1 MPLTDRPY
9 QVKLFHALNI
19 YRDVMRKFIIR
30 QLQQSPT
37 ATMNAIRNSLWDN
50 AAGQFDK
57 NFSVDD
63 DLETTIDV
71 GWFKRIIER
80 NWNPAFNSI
89 FVDEKG
95 RVLSDLDLISDIR
108 NKVVHPNKYDINR
121 PEALNA
127 LETIQAI
134 LQSVDAG
141 AEADAVRKIYDDTP
155 SAPNTLTPQYVH
167 VSPGDVQRIAE
178 TVTQMVEPIV
188 KMVQPTDDLT
198 EEMKQTL
205 GKQMTQELMPVMDS
219 LKSVQGQLVEEIAGR
234 IKPLFKAAKESVQQP
249 VAPHATEEVTETL
262 TELMQKFHALEARV
276 TAAIPTPAST
286 GSSSSPSTKAPP
298 QLSLESAAPSSIA
311 DMWLGVIDELR
322 IVKVGEFSLGPLLR
336 NCRPIDVWIQRD
348 PEKLILPFR
357 NTFHH
362 NAMRK
367 VSKDPMGKELVD
379 KAIANH
385 FGRTLDFECV
395 LENPLPF

>member
-1 MPLTDRPY
+1 
-9 QVKLFHALNI
+9 
-19 YRDVMRKFIIR
+19 MRKLIIR

-80 NWNPAFNSI
+80 NWNTAFKSVFIN
-89 FVDEKG
+89 EKG
-95 RVLSDLDLISDIR
+95 RVLSDLDLISDVR

-121 PEALNA
+121 SEALNA
-127 LETIQAI
+127 LETIKAI
-134 LQSVDAG
+134 LESVDAN
-141 AEADAVRKIYDDTP
+141 AEADAVQKIYDDVPDTH
-155 SAPNTLTPQYVH
+155 NTLAPQYVT
-167 VSPGDVQRIAE
+167 VSPGDVQQIAE
-178 TVTQMVEPIV
+178 TVARMIEPIV
-188 KMVQPTDDLT
+188 KTVQTSDDLT

-205 GKQMTQELMPVMDS
+205 GTQMAQALTPVMES
-219 LKSVQGQLVEEIAGR
+219 LKSVQGQVVEEITGR
-234 IKPLFKAAKESVQQP
+234 IEPLVKAAKEGAQQP
-249 VAPHATEEVTETL
+249 VAPQSTEEVTQTL
-262 TELMQKFHALEARV
+262 AELIQEFRTLEARV
-276 TAAIPTPAST
+276 TAALPTRANT
-286 GSSSSPSTKAPP
+286 SSPSSLSTKSTSNLP
-298 QLSLESAAPSSIA
+298 LESAAPSSVA

-367 VSKDPMGKELVD
+367 VSRDTKGKELVE

-385 FGRTLDFECV
+385 FGRALDFDCV